1 MSRILKRPMF
11 RKGGE
16 VMEGVMTNIVPS
28 NREMFADKG
37 LSDSM
42 KDELKNVRQ
51 RVNMIDAISGA
62 GSNPL
67 SNNLT
72 QFLLRTGANLIGG
85 TAAGGTKLQEIVGA
99 AQQPLEAA
107 IKTQQQKDASRRKL
121 AATML
126 SKMGGTD
133 IAKLQRQA
141 KRISELTGRD
151 YKTTLDSLIRKFM
164 YKDPTDPD
172 EIARKDKGAR
182 VKGLTSKKNLFKQPE
197 LNQYEAEEIDTQ
209 YQKAIKYPELQ
220 ERIDI
225 GQIYLPKDV
234 DYEAAKEK
242 TKAGKTIY
250 ASDDLDDL
258 IDGNIYYSTQLRTW
272 VLVDKANK
280 RLIQQSRL

>member
-1 MSRILKRPMF
+1 
-11 RKGGE
+11 
-16 VMEGVMTNIVPS
+16 
-28 NREMFADKG
+28 
-37 LSDSM
+37 
-42 KDELKNVRQ
+42 
-51 RVNMIDAISGA
+51 
-62 GSNPL
+62 
-67 SNNLT
+67 
-72 QFLLRTGANLIGG
+72 
-85 TAAGGTKLQEIVGA
+85 
-99 AQQPLEAA
+99 
-107 IKTQQQKDASRRKL
+107 
-121 AATML
+121 
-126 SKMGGTD
+126 
-133 IAKLQRQA
+133 
-141 KRISELTGRD
+141 
-151 YKTTLDSLIRKFM
+151 M

-225 GQIYLPKDV
+225 GQIYLPKDI

>member
-1 MSRILKRPMF
+1 MSRTLKRPMF

-16 VMEGVMTNIVPS
+16 VMEGIMTGIKP
-28 NREMFADKG
+28 RESFAEKG
-37 LSDSM
+37 ITNDMLDR
-42 KDELKNVRQ
+42 VRS
-51 RVNMIDAISGA
+51 RVNLIDAVAGA
-62 GSNPL
+62 GASPL
-67 SNNLT
+67 ADPLT
-72 QFLLRTGANLIGG
+72 QFLLQTGQNLIAGES
-85 TAAGGTKLQEIVGA
+85 AGGTKLQEIVGA

-172 EIARKDKGAR
+172 EIARKDKSAR

-250 ASDDLDDL
+250 ASDDLEDL